1 MMNLIDTHF
10 HLDHYKNYL
19 EMARNITELKQ
30 YTICVTNSPGVFWT
44 CKNQITETKYLK
56 FAIGFHPQEST
67 LDENDIKDF
76 MRLIM
81 LTNYIG
87 EVGLDYSAKS
97 YMDKQLQ
104 LRFFEQIVELCAS
117 ENKLMTI
124 HIRRAEEDA
133 IRILAKYNPQ
143 KAIVHWYTGN
153 RDHMLKLVDLGCY
166 FSINTNM
173 VNSCNAEKY
182 HLLPLERLLIESDGP
197 YTRVNKK
204 KYVPS
209 LLRDAYD
216 EISVFYKNFD
226 MISNIYENFKRILS
240 V

>member
-97 YMDKQLQ
+97 YMYKQLQ
-104 LRFFEQIVELCAS
+104 
-117 ENKLMTI
+117 
-124 HIRRAEEDA
+124 
-133 IRILAKYNPQ
+133 
-143 KAIVHWYTGN
+143 
-153 RDHMLKLVDLGCY
+153 
-166 FSINTNM
+166 
-173 VNSCNAEKY
+173 
-182 HLLPLERLLIESDGP
+182 
-197 YTRVNKK
+197 
-204 KYVPS
+204 
-209 LLRDAYD
+209 
-216 EISVFYKNFD
+216 
-226 MISNIYENFKRILS
+226 
-240 V
+240 

>member
-1 MMNLIDTHF
+1 M
-10 HLDHYKNYL
+10 
-19 EMARNITELKQ
+19 Q
-30 YTICVTNSPGVFWT
+30 
-44 CKNQITETKYLK
+44 NQITETKYLK

-124 HIRRAEEDA
+124 HIRGSRRRCYSYFGKIQSPKSNCA
-133 IRILAKYNPQ
+133 
-143 KAIVHWYTGN
+143 
-153 RDHMLKLVDLGCY
+153 LVYGKSRPY
-166 FSINTNM
+166 VEISGF
-173 VNSCNAEKY
+173 
-182 HLLPLERLLIESDGP
+182 RLL
-197 YTRVNKK
+197 
-204 KYVPS
+204 
-209 LLRDAYD
+209 
-216 EISVFYKNFD
+216 FFD
-226 MISNIYENFKRILS
+226 KHKHGK
-240 V
+240 

>member
-1 MMNLIDTHF
+1 
-10 HLDHYKNYL
+10 
-19 EMARNITELKQ
+19 
-30 YTICVTNSPGVFWT
+30 
-44 CKNQITETKYLK
+44 
-56 FAIGFHPQEST
+56 
-67 LDENDIKDF
+67 
-76 MRLIM
+76 
-81 LTNYIG
+81 
-87 EVGLDYSAKS
+87 
-97 YMDKQLQ
+97 
-104 LRFFEQIVELCAS
+104 
-117 ENKLMTI
+117 MTI
-124 HIRRAEEDA
+124 HIRGAEEDA
-133 IRILAKYNPQ
+133 IRILAKYNPP

>member
-1 MMNLIDTHF
+1 
-10 HLDHYKNYL
+10 
-19 EMARNITELKQ
+19 
-30 YTICVTNSPGVFWT
+30 
-44 CKNQITETKYLK
+44 
-56 FAIGFHPQEST
+56 
-67 LDENDIKDF
+67 
-76 MRLIM
+76 
-81 LTNYIG
+81 
-87 EVGLDYSAKS
+87 
-97 YMDKQLQ
+97 
-104 LRFFEQIVELCAS
+104 
-117 ENKLMTI
+117 
-124 HIRRAEEDA
+124 
-133 IRILAKYNPQ
+133 
-143 KAIVHWYTGN
+143 
-153 RDHMLKLVDLGCY
+153 
-166 FSINTNM
+166 M

>member
-104 LRFFEQIVELCAS
+104 LRFFEQIVSGEQKKMLFVFWQNTIPKKQLCIGIREIA
-117 ENKLMTI
+117 TI
-124 HIRRAEEDA
+124 
-133 IRILAKYNPQ
+133 
-143 KAIVHWYTGN
+143 
-153 RDHMLKLVDLGCY
+153 C
-166 FSINTNM
+166 
-173 VNSCNAEKY
+173 
-182 HLLPLERLLIESDGP
+182 
-197 YTRVNKK
+197 
-204 KYVPS
+204 
-209 LLRDAYD
+209 
-216 EISVFYKNFD
+216 
-226 MISNIYENFKRILS
+226 
-240 V
+240 

>member
-124 HIRRAEEDA
+124 HTGE
-133 IRILAKYNPQ
+133 Q
-143 KAIVHWYTGN
+143 KK
-153 RDHMLKLVDLGCY
+153 MLFVFWQNTTPKSNCALVYGKSRTIC
-166 FSINTNM
+166 
-173 VNSCNAEKY
+173 
-182 HLLPLERLLIESDGP
+182 
-197 YTRVNKK
+197 
-204 KYVPS
+204 
-209 LLRDAYD
+209 
-216 EISVFYKNFD
+216 
-226 MISNIYENFKRILS
+226 
-240 V
+240 